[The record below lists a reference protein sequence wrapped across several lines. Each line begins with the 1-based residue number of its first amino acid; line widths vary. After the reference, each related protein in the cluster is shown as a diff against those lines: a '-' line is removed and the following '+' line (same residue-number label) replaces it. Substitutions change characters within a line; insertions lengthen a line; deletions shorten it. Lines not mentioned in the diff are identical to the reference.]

1 MSLSIGIVGLP
12 NVGKSTLFNALLER
26 AQAEAANRPFTTIEP
41 NEGIVDV
48 PDPRLAK
55 LAELV
60 KPEQVVP
67 ATVKFVDI
75 AGLVAGAN
83 KGEGLGNQFLSHIR
97 ETTAIALVVRCF
109 EDADVTHVAGKL
121 NPVDDLR
128 TVLLELILADQQTL
142 EKLLRPLEKEAKGS
156 GTAGKEAAERLE
168 LLKRIA
174 AAFDGEQPAS
184 AAAAE
189 FNADERKKL
198 AAGPP
203 LPLITLKPMIVVAN
217 VDEGDVAKP
226 GTNSF
231 YQEAERWAQEQGH
244 SGLSVVAVSAKIEA
258 EIGALPPDERADF
271 LKDVG
276 LEEPNLNRFIRAG
289 YELLGLIT
297 FYTAGPKEA
306 RAWPIK
312 AGSSAPQAAGTIHG
326 DFEDKFIRAEVIA
339 YDDYVAAGSESA
351 VRDAG
356 KQRTE
361 GKDYVV
367 QDGDVMHIRHG
378 A

>member
-1 MSLSIGIVGLP
+1 MSVSIGIVGLP

-26 AQAEAANRPFTTIEP
+26 AQAESANRPFTTIEP

-48 PDPRLAK
+48 PDARLAK

-60 KPEQVVP
+60 KPEKVVP

-142 EKLLRPLEKEAKGS
+142 EKLLRPLEKEARGDKDS
-156 GTAGKEAAERLE
+156 AERLR
-168 LLKRIA
+168 LLKQIA
-174 AAFDGEQPAS
+174 AALDGERTAGS
-184 AAAAE
+184 VE

-198 AAGPP
+198 AAGGP

-231 YQEAERWAQEQGH
+231 YQEAERWAEDN
-244 SGLSVVAVSAKIEA
+244 GLSVVPVSAKIEA
-258 EIGALPPDERADF
+258 EIGTLPPEEREEF

-289 YELLGLIT
+289 YALLNLIT
-297 FYTAGPKEA
+297 FYTAGPQEA

-312 AGSSAPQAAGTIHG
+312 AGSSAPQAAGAIHG
-326 DFEDKFIRAEVIA
+326 DFEKQFIRAEVIA
-339 YDDYVAAGSESA
+339 YDDYVSAGSESA
-351 VRDAG
+351 ARDAG

-361 GKDYVV
+361 GKEYVV